1 MKKKAPVKSRWA
13 LALWLGCI
21 FTVIW
26 FLFSVVITWCTAK
39 TMDRY
44 LEKENGQI
52 ASNII
57 NAAQLQRLAND
68 PEIQAET
75 KDYWIWDGVNSD
87 WLNNSFSGG
96 LLRSTNHEPQTAVAV
111 YDGEGNLLEKNE
123 NAFYIRYITE
133 ENWYTQESDM
143 DYEGVAKTLYDPSQ
157 ITKTALQVIQRTD
170 WIAMRFTGTLESGIL
185 QASKIEYINDDTF
198 RDISMS
204 HYPDGSYERHQRIQD
219 MELRYG
225 LTWET
230 LMVSS
235 YDAEDQQVYYT
246 LNGDASLYTP
256 GDSLVIDN
264 VHYNDLMDYVLS
276 IQDVS
281 AYNDY
286 YQNKQGNHMDTLI
299 TESWMVHREEKG
311 EFIPAYK
318 VVAAVR
324 YSPLE
329 IAMDSLL
336 YVYIGLF
343 LFLMLGAVLL
353 WRVLIC
359 NLVSP
364 IEAFNEAAEQ
374 SWGVIHHKQ
383 KHESQWYEVRQLNEH
398 YQNTRSE
405 IRKNRDELSRVTA
418 QLQYAQEAEVN
429 RRQMTSHIAHEL
441 KTPIAIIHS
450 HAEGLKE
457 HIAEEKRDKYI
468 DVILSEVERTDNM
481 VLEMLDLSRLEAGKV
496 KLSRDDFSLIAL
508 TKSIFKKL
516 EMVTQAKEL
525 QVEFSFPKEFIIT
538 ADEGRI
544 AQVIENF
551 VTNAIKYSPVGG
563 HIQVQ
568 IGISRSRTTFRIEN
582 DSEPLS
588 EEALSK
594 VWDTFYRTDEAR
606 SGGGTGLGLA
616 IAKNIIELHGGT
628 CSVCNTKT
636 GVAFTFTI

>member
-1 MKKKAPVKSRWA
+1 MKKNAPVKSRWA

-26 FLFSVVITWCTAK
+26 FVFSVVITWCTAK

-87 WLNNSFSGG
+87 WLNNSFGGG
-96 LLRSTNHEPQTAVAV
+96 LLRSTNHEPQTAVAL
-111 YDGEGNLLEKNE
+111 YDGEGHLLEKNE

-143 DYEGVAKTLYDPSQ
+143 DYDGVAKTLYDPSW
-157 ITKTALQVIQRTD
+157 ITKTEISVIQRTD
-170 WIAMRFTGTLESGIL
+170 WIAMRFTGTLENGIL

-219 MELRYG
+219 MEQRYG
-225 LTWET
+225 LAWET

-235 YDAEDQQVYYT
+235 YDAKDQQVYYT
-246 LNGDASLYTP
+246 LNGDVSYYTP
-256 GDSLVIDN
+256 GESLVVEN
-264 VHYNDLMDYVLS
+264 VYYQDLMDYVLS
-276 IQDVS
+276 IKDTS
-281 AYNDY
+281 IYNDY
-286 YQNKQGNHMDTLI
+286 YQSKQGNLMETLI
-299 TESWMVHREEKG
+299 TDSWMVHREEQG

-353 WRVLIC
+353 WHVLIC

-450 HAEGLKE
+450 YAEGLKE

-508 TKSIFKKL
+508 TKFIFEKL
-516 EMVTQAKEL
+516 EMVVQAKEL
-525 QVEFSFPKEFIIT
+525 QVAFSFPKEFIIT

-551 VTNAIKYSPVGG
+551 ATNAIKYSPVGG
-563 HIQVQ
+563 HIQVKIQ
-568 IGISRSRTTFRIEN
+568 TSRRGTTFRIEN

-616 IAKNIIELHGGT
+616 IAKNIIELHGGK

>member
-1 MKKKAPVKSRWA
+1 MKEKAPVKSRWA
-13 LALWLGCI
+13 IALWLGC
-21 FTVIW
+21 TSMVIW
-26 FLFSVVITWCTAK
+26 FVFSAIITWCTAM

-68 PEIQAET
+68 PEIHEET
-75 KDYWIWDGVNSD
+75 RNYWIWDGVNSD
-87 WLNNSFSGG
+87 WLNNSFGGG
-96 LLRSTNHEPQTAVAV
+96 LLRSTNHEPQTAVAL

-123 NAFYIRYITE
+123 NAFYVRYITE

-143 DYEGVAKTLYDPSQ
+143 DYDGVAKTLYDPSQ
-157 ITKTALQVIQRTD
+157 ITKTVVGVIQRTD
-170 WIAMRFTGTLESGIL
+170 WIAMRFTGTLENGYL
-185 QASKIEYINDDTF
+185 HASKIEF
-198 RDISMS
+198 ISHRTYSDLLES
-204 HYPDGSYERHQRIQD
+204 HYPNGSFERHLRIQD
-219 MELRYG
+219 MEQQYG
-225 LTWET
+225 LAWET
-230 LMVSS
+230 LATSS
-235 YDAEDQQVYYT
+235 YDSEGQQVYYT
-246 LNGDASLYTP
+246 LNSDVSYYTP
-256 GDSLVIDN
+256 GDSLIVDN
-264 VHYNDLMDYVLS
+264 VFYQDLMDYVLS
-276 IQDVS
+276 IQDTSV
-281 AYNDY
+281 YNDFY
-286 YQNKQGNHMDTLI
+286 KNKQGNLMDTLI
-299 TESWMVHREEKG
+299 TDSWMVYQEVNKDY
-311 EFIPAYK
+311 IPAYK

-329 IAMDSLL
+329 IAVDSLL

-343 LFLMLGAVLL
+343 LLLMSCAALL
-353 WRVLIC
+353 WRVFVR

-383 KHESQWYEVRQLNEH
+383 NYESQWHEVRVLTEH
-398 YQNTRSE
+398 YQNTRKE
-405 IRKNRDELSRVTA
+405 IRKDRDELSRLNTK
-418 QLQYAQEAEVN
+418 LQYAQEAEVN

-450 HAEGLKE
+450 YAEGLKE

-508 TKSIFKKL
+508 TKSIFEKL
-516 EMVTQAKEL
+516 EMVTQAKKL

-563 HIQVQ
+563 RIQVQ
-568 IGISRSRTTFRIEN
+568 IQTSLRATTFRIEN
-582 DSEPLS
+582 NSAQLS

-616 IAKNIIELHGGT
+616 IAKNIIELHGGK
-628 CSVCNTKT
+628 CSVSNTKN
-636 GVAFTFTI
+636 GVAFSFTI